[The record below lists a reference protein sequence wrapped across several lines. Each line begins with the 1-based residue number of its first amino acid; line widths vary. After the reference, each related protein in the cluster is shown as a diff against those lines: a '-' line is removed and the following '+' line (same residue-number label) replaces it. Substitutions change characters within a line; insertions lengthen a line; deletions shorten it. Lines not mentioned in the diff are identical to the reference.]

1 MMLHVGNHNPVG
13 VAGCRVAG
21 YFVLTLLLVALAGC
35 GGSADHGAAGS
46 TQTSSPAALVTDSD
60 QTAAHPDDPLR
71 MAPGVATADIVPRL
85 ALIATEEAV
94 RAHPR
99 EPRFHFQH
107 GRALAVSGRQSE
119 ALEAYQRAADM
130 GYPMA
135 YFKLGLAYATGE
147 GVAMDIAKAR
157 EWFERAE
164 AGGVGIAASARNYY
178 VFSTEGF
185 SNPQLFQLIF
195 DGNLRELQADRS
207 DLAGYLVSFMEP
219 FRGTEGCGIMIS
231 RGNYSKLVQMGQ
243 ANVVSM
249 MFRGMADSRSQ
260 TRPGD
265 FAGSAQ
271 SGFRAGQ
278 QFGSDLG
285 ALVDQGEADAQLFYD
300 RFDCRSPVADRF
312 FENIDRLAGTF

>member
-1 MMLHVGNHNPVG
+1 MN
-13 VAGCRVAG
+13 R
-21 YFVLTLLLVALAGC
+21 LVAIGAVSAILLIPQALDKVSAGPAP
-35 GGSADHGAAGS
+35 GSS
-46 TQTSSPAALVTDSD
+46 RAALVTDSD

-71 MAPGVATADIVPRL
+71 MASGVATADIVPRL

-99 EPRFHFQH
+99 EPRFHFQY
-107 GRALAVSGRQSE
+107 GRALAVSGRESE
-119 ALEAYQRAADM
+119 ALEAFQRAADM

-135 YFKLGLAYATGE
+135 YFKLGLAHATGA
-147 GVAMDIAKAR
+147 GVAMDVVKAR
-157 EWFERAE
+157 EWFDKAE
-164 AGGVGIAASARNYY
+164 AGGVRIAASARNYY
-178 VFSTEGF
+178 VFNTEGF
-185 SNPQLFQLIF
+185 SNPRLFQLIY
-195 DGNLRELQADRS
+195 DGNLRELQVDRS

-249 MFRGMADSRSQ
+249 MFRGLADSRSQ
-260 TRPGD
+260 TAPGD
-265 FAGSAQ
+265 FEGAAQ

-285 ALVDQGEADAQLFYD
+285 ALVDRGEADAQLFYD

-312 FENIDRLAGTF
+312 FGNIDRLASTL